1 MSEEKFYNSEHPNLP
16 EHSSLPEHSVLP
28 EYNPVYPDVS
38 FFKESAVTTREENIF
53 QGEPP
58 AGESRRLLRKEKQKE
73 RERFS
78 LLQRLLG
85 VAARGG
91 AAVLA
96 AVVVVSAVSF
106 SQDGDNAFSIRKAIR
121 SAQRPAFTQ
130 QTGYDTDA
138 LIRLWERDP
147 DAPHKYDT
155 ENPLVYREATCTQD
169 GEAEYVCLECGV
181 HAHTVIAATGHTAG
195 DPVRENVVEA
205 TCQSE
210 GGYTE
215 VVTCTV
221 CGQELSRTNVVVA
234 KLDHTPGEPTIEN
247 RVEATC
253 EEDGHYDETITC
265 TVCGEVISSGPV
277 TIPATGHKAAAAVRE
292 NETEATCEE
301 AGGYDNV
308 VYCSECNK
316 ELSRD
321 TVTVAALG
329 HTAAAA
335 VKENE
340 VAATCTEG
348 GHYDNVVYCS
358 TCQKEMS
365 RTTVTSAA
373 TGHTAAAAVKENEVA
388 ATCTEGGHYDNVVY
402 CSGCNMEMSRT
413 TVQVAALGHNWGTPT
428 YTWASDGST
437 VTAERV
443 CGNDSSHKETET
455 MQAARTVTSEA
466 TCETGETVRCTAS
479 FSNSAFTTQT
489 KTFTGEPLGHDW
501 EAVYEW
507 GETDTGGLICYA
519 YAYCLRDESHT
530 AEEEIEGTRST
541 VEEPTCEDEGIYRYT
556 ASFSNSAFT
565 TQTEEAPAPALGHD
579 YQYLKEYEDIT
590 CTTKRYYYVSK
601 CSRCDVWE
609 PDAVASRVEEEPGD
623 GHNWIS
629 SGGQI
634 TCGNC
639 GNVVVEAYYYGNY
652 VHYYLSSDYM
662 EEKNLSVSRVQ
673 LWSYD
678 AGEYINSGGYE
689 GGYSSEM
696 MLGDNYRVNGAKF
709 RVDVTFSDGSTVRS
723 NDVEYSD

>member
-1 MSEEKFYNSEHPNLP
+1 MSEESFYNSEHPNLP
-16 EHSSLPEHSVLP
+16 EHSSLPEHTRLP
-28 EYNPVYPDVS
+28 EYNPVYPDES
-38 FFKESAVTTREENIF
+38 FFKESSVTTKEENIF
-53 QGEPP
+53 QGEAP
-58 AGESRRLLRKEKQKE
+58 AGEPRRILRKEKQKE
-73 RERFS
+73 RQRYS
-78 LLQRLLG
+78 ILQQLLG
-85 VAARGG
+85 TAARGG

-96 AVVVVSAVSF
+96 AAVVVSTVSMA
-106 SQDGDNAFSIRKAIR
+106 QDGENALSIRKLISGAK
-121 SAQRPAFTQ
+121 RPAFTQ

-138 LIRLWERDP
+138 MIRLWERDP

-155 ENPLVYREATCTQD
+155 ENPLVYREPTCTQD
-169 GEAEYVCLECGV
+169 GEEEYVCTECGV
-181 HAHTVIAATGHTAG
+181 HAHNIIAATGHTAG

-210 GGYTE
+210 GSYTE

-221 CGQELSRTNVVVA
+221 CGEELSRTNVVVA
-234 KLDHTPGEPTIEN
+234 KLDHTPGEPVVEN
-247 RVEATC
+247 EVEATC

-277 TIPATGHKAAAAVRE
+277 TVPAMGHKAAAAVRE
-292 NETEATCEE
+292 NETEATCDK

-321 TVTVAALG
+321 TVAVAALG

-335 VKENE
+335 VRENE

-348 GHYDNVVYCS
+348 GHYDSVVYCS
-358 TCQKEMS
+358 TCHTEMS

-402 CSGCNMEMSRT
+402 CSGCNMEMSRS

-443 CGNDSSHKETET
+443 CGNDSSHKESQF
-455 MQAARTVTSEA
+455 MQAERTIISAA
-466 TCETGETVRCTAS
+466 TCEAGETVRCTAS
-479 FSNSAFTTQT
+479 FSAPFTTQT
-489 KTFTGEPLGHDW
+489 KTVTGEPLGHDW

-507 GETDTGGLICYA
+507 GETDTGGLKCYA
-519 YAYCLRDESHT
+519 YAHCRRDQSHEV
-530 AEEEIEGTRST
+530 EEAIEGTRST

-579 YQYLKEYEDIT
+579 YQYLKEYESVT
-590 CTTKRYYYVSK
+590 CLRRQFYYISK
-601 CSRCDVWE
+601 CARCGELE
-609 PDAVASRVEEEPGD
+609 PGAVASEAEFEDGD
-623 GHNWIS
+623 GHNWEN
-629 SGGQI
+629 SGGVI
-634 TCGNC
+634 YCSNC
-639 GNVVVEAYYYGNY
+639 FEQVVNASYYNLY
-652 VHYYLSSDYM
+652 VYYSFSSDYM
-662 EEKNLSVSRVQ
+662 DEMGIEVTEVKLY
-673 LWSYD
+673 SYD
-678 AGEYINSGGYE
+678 AGSYINEGGYE
-689 GGYSSEM
+689 WDISSQISVPEAYAEP
-696 MLGDNYRVNGAKF
+696 GNRF
-709 RVDVTFSDGSTVRS
+709 RVDVTFSNGSTVRS
-723 NDVEYSD
+723 NDVTIQ